1 MQIAIMEFFS
11 SIASPALDVIV
22 MVLTM
27 LGEET
32 VFILFITY
40 LVWNS
45 SKKRGFAIFSS
56 LALSLVAMGLL
67 KAFIRAP
74 RPFQVLE
81 EISGKRLET
90 ATGYSF
96 PSGHTTG
103 AAAFYSALSL
113 TYRKRIVSLLS
124 AAAILAVGLS
134 RMYLG
139 VHWPLDVFGG
149 LALGITGT
157 TLLLPRFEAMWEDRP
172 RMMRFTLAAGA
183 ISTAAA
189 LILTVLLETGL
200 ADSVGYMDVM
210 KLLILTG
217 SGYLG
222 FHLSERYNPYET
234 GASAGKRWA
243 RYALGVVILLVI
255 QGAKAFLPD
264 TALFALIR
272 YLLTGLWITFLFP
285 AIGIRTGLFTSARS

>member
-56 LALSLVAMGLL
+56 LALSLIAMGLL

-139 VHWPLDVFGG
+139 VHWPIDVFGG

-172 RMMRFTLAAGA
+172 RMMRFTFAAGA
-183 ISTAAA
+183 FSTAAA
-189 LILTVLLETGL
+189 LVLTVLLETGL

-222 FHLSERYNPYET
+222 FHLSERYNPYDT
-234 GASAGKRWA
+234 GAPAGKRWV
-243 RYALGVVILLVI
+243 RYALGVVVLLVI

-264 TALFALIR
+264 TALVALIR

-285 AIGIRTGLFTSARS
+285 AIGIRTGLFTTTQN

>member
-11 SIASPALDVIV
+11 SISSPALDVIV
-22 MVLTM
+22 MALTM

-56 LALSLVAMGLL
+56 LALSLIAMGLL

-81 EISGKRLET
+81 EIKGKRLET

-113 TYRKRIVSLLS
+113 TYRKRIVSVLS
-124 AAAILAVGLS
+124 AIAILAVGLS

-139 VHWPLDVFGG
+139 VHWPIDVFGG
-149 LALGITGT
+149 LALGITGS
-157 TLLLPRFEAMWEDRP
+157 TLLLPRFEAMWEDRQ
-172 RMMRFTLAAGA
+172 RMMKFTLRVGA
-183 ISTAAA
+183 FSTAAA
-189 LILTVLLETGL
+189 IILTFLLEAGL
-200 ADSVGYMDVM
+200 ADSVGYTDVM
-210 KLLILTG
+210 KLLILT
-217 SGYLG
+217 
-222 FHLSERYNPYET
+222 
-234 GASAGKRWA
+234 AA
-243 RYALGVVILLVI
+243 
-255 QGAKAFLPD
+255 D
-264 TALFALIR
+264 TSV
-272 YLLTGLWITFLFP
+272 
-285 AIGIRTGLFTSARS
+285 FTSASGTIPMRQRPLQENDGHAMVQGSSFSS

>member
-22 MVLTM
+22 MAITM

-32 VFILFITY
+32 LFILFITY

-56 LALSLVAMGLL
+56 LALSLIAMGFL

-81 EISGKRLET
+81 EIKGKRLET

-113 TYRKRIVSLLS
+113 TYRKRIVSLLC

-139 VHWPLDVFGG
+139 VHWPIDVFGG
-149 LALGITGT
+149 LALGITGST
-157 TLLLPRFEAMWEDRP
+157 ILLPRFEAMWEDRQ
-172 RMMRFTLAAGA
+172 RLMKFTLLAGA
-183 ISTAAA
+183 VSTAAA
-189 LILTVLLETGL
+189 FVLTFLLEAGL
-200 ADSVGYMDVM
+200 ADSVGYTDVM

-234 GASAGKRWA
+234 KASTGKKWA
-243 RYALGVVILLVI
+243 RYGAGVILLLVI

-264 TALFALIR
+264 TAVVALIR

-285 AIGIRTGLFTSARS
+285 AIGVRTGLFTRS